1 MRGLDFSP
9 YRRST
14 VGFDRLFDF
23 LENASRIEQDNYP
36 PFDIEKLSDDAYRIT
51 LAVAG
56 FKREDIDITAQ
67 QNMLIISGRRSEN
80 RSRDGNVLHV
90 GIATRAF
97 ERRFELADFVRVT
110 GAELR
115 DGLLSIDLVREIPE
129 AMKPRKIDISAGE
142 AATLKSEPAE
152 EGRTESAAEATA
164 EEGQTA

>member
-14 VGFDRLFDF
+14 VGFDRLFDY
-23 LENASRIEQDNYP
+23 LENVSRAEQDNYP
-36 PFDIEKLSDDAYRIT
+36 PFDIEKLSDDSYRIT

-67 QNMLIISGRRSEN
+67 QNMLIISGRRGEN
-80 RSRDGNVLHV
+80 RNRDGNFLHV

-110 GAELR
+110 SADLR
-115 DGLLSIDLVREIPE
+115 DGLLSIELVREIPE

-142 AATLKSEPAE
+142 AATLKSQPAD
-152 EGRTESAAEATA
+152 EGRTEAEADATVR
-164 EEGQTA
+164 EGQTA